1 MSNDDRVDVKKVPN
15 PLFNPETNPDVE
27 RTVVAPIVEMLD
39 VGYGPSPAR
48 RHARDRVAKTLAC
61 KAKAEFGVLA
71 VNEVNQAVVRAF
83 VLREAKQVCVHDHH
97 LVGVVTMA
105 VFFFWLPT
113 SEETMCQQ
121 AMASHAV
128 TTAVNARN
136 QVGYHRVCSW
146 LPSWMPFN
154 RAPGLVVAKKQNA

>member
-1 MSNDDRVDVKKVPN
+1 MPN
-15 PLFNPETNPDVE
+15 PLYNAEFNPDVD
-27 RTVVAPIVEMLD
+27 RTVPAPIVQMLD
-39 VGYGPSPAR
+39 VGHQPNAAR

-71 VNEVNQAVVRAF
+71 VTEANQAVVRAY

-113 SEETMCQQ
+113 AEETMVQQ
-121 AMASHAV
+121 AMSTLAV
-128 TTAVNARN
+128 TQAVSARDE
-136 QVGYHRVCSW
+136 VGFHRVCSW
-146 LPSWMPFN
+146 LPSWMPYN
-154 RAPGLVVAKKQNA
+154 LAPGVRVVKKQNA